1 MFEITNKKQ
10 QEFSQNL
17 SFFQVNKSDL
27 RDPQTCPTTLPTV
40 SASFLQPLALTAAR
54 SAHDW
59 NKNWAGGCQNGQPQ
73 GWFTSFL
80 RFIWCWTV
88 TCSLHGSSNNLG

>member
-1 MFEITNKKQ
+1 MFEITNQKQ
-10 QEFSQNL
+10 QEFFQNL

-73 GWFTSFL
+73 GWFTS
-80 RFIWCWTV
+80 C
-88 TCSLHGSSNNLG
+88 GSSGVGPSPVRFMAAPTT